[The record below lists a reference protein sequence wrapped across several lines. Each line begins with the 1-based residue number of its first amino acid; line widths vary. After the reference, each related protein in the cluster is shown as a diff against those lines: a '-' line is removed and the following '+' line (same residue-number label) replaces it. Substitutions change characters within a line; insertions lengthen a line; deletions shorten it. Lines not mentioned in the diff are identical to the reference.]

1 MPLKSYQRYAVTIV
15 PIILIGLI
23 LYYFSDIVTYI
34 VLAWTLSMVGAP
46 INNFLRKWIGASGAA
61 VATIMTFLLTFLV
74 IVYLFIPPIVQQARN
89 LTKVDYAKVINSFE
103 EPIND
108 WNQWLIKR
116 GILEESEV
124 EDIAILDQIDK
135 VPLSHVEVISL
146 DSILQRQDSSKT
158 AINILINIPKQDS
171 KIKDIENQEV
181 ANQGN
186 FFERIRNGI
195 LTFFNPSQIPRVLSS
210 IVGALGN
217 VLITIMS
224 VFFIAFFFLKEQG
237 LFTKMLESIV
247 PNDTES
253 QWTHA
258 IDESA
263 LMLRR
268 YFSGVL
274 LQIIVITILVSSV
287 LKIFG
292 FEYALLI
299 GFFAALMNVIPY
311 LGPIL
316 GGSFGIIITVSSHLD
331 ADFYGELLPQMG
343 LIVLVFAFMQ
353 LLDNFILQ
361 PNIFSKSVKAHPLEI
376 FLIILIGAKLGG
388 ILGMV
393 IAIPLYTILR
403 VLAKVF
409 FSEFKLVQ
417 RITKG
422 L

>member
-1 MPLKSYQRYAVTIV
+1 
-15 PIILIGLI
+15 
-23 LYYFSDIVTYI
+23 
-34 VLAWTLSMVGAP
+34 MVGAP
-46 INNFLRKWIGASGAA
+46 INNFLRRWIGASGAA
-61 VATIMTFLLTFLV
+61 VTTILTFSFTFLAIL
-74 IVYLFIPPIVQQARN
+74 YLFIPPIVQQARN
-89 LTKVDYAKVINSFE
+89 LARVDYAKVINSFE

-108 WNQWLIKR
+108 WNEWLIKR
-116 GILEESEV
+116 GILEENKPQEIAV
-124 EDIAILDQIDK
+124 VDIQK
-135 VPLSHVEVISL
+135 KEPLSHVEIISL
-146 DSILQRQDSSKT
+146 DSILHREDSSRT
-158 AINILINIPKQDS
+158 GINIIVNIPKQEINFNDNQ
-171 KIKDIENQEV
+171 NQEV
-181 ANQGN
+181 LSEGT
-186 FFERIRNGI
+186 FFERVRQNI
-195 LTFFNPSQIPRVLSS
+195 LTFFNPSQIPKVFSS
-210 IVGALGN
+210 IMGALGN
-217 VLITIMS
+217 IMVTIMS

-237 LFTKMLESIV
+237 LFTKMVESLV
-247 PNDTES
+247 PNES
-253 QWTHA
+253 EGKWVHA
-258 IDESA
+258 MDESA

-274 LQIIVITILVSSV
+274 LQIIVITILVSTV
-287 LKIFG
+287 LKILG

-311 LGPIL
+311 LGPLL

-331 ADFYGELLPQMG
+331 ADFYSELLPQMG

-353 LLDNFILQ
+353 MLDNFILQ

-417 RITKG
+417 RITEG

>member
-1 MPLKSYQRYAVTIV
+1 MPLKSYQRYAVTII
-15 PIILIGLI
+15 PLLLLGIII
-23 LYYFSDIVTYI
+23 YYFSDIVTYI

-46 INNFLRKWIGASGAA
+46 INNFLRRWIGASGAA
-61 VATIMTFLLTFLV
+61 VTTILTFSFTFLAIL
-74 IVYLFIPPIVQQARN
+74 YLFIPPIVQQARN
-89 LTKVDYAKVINSFE
+89 LARVDYAKVINSFE

-108 WNQWLIKR
+108 WNEWLIKR
-116 GILEESEV
+116 GILEESKAQEIAV
-124 EDIAILDQIDK
+124 VDIQK
-135 VPLSHVEVISL
+135 KESLSHVEIISL
-146 DSILQRQDSSKT
+146 DSILHREDSSRT
-158 AINILINIPKQDS
+158 GINIIVNIPKQEINFND
-171 KIKDIENQEV
+171 N
-181 ANQGN
+181 ANQVVVSEGT
-186 FFERIRNGI
+186 FFERVRENI
-195 LTFFNPSQIPRVLSS
+195 LTFFNPSQIPKVFSS
-210 IVGALGN
+210 IMGALGN
-217 VLITIMS
+217 IMVTIMS

-237 LFTKMLESIV
+237 LFTKMVESVV
-247 PNDTES
+247 PNES
-253 QWTHA
+253 EGQWTHA
-258 IDESA
+258 MDESA

-287 LKIFG
+287 LKILG

-311 LGPIL
+311 LGPLL

-331 ADFYGELLPQMG
+331 ADFYSELLPQMG

-353 LLDNFILQ
+353 MLDNFILQ

-388 ILGMV
+388 ILGMI

-417 RITKG
+417 RITEG